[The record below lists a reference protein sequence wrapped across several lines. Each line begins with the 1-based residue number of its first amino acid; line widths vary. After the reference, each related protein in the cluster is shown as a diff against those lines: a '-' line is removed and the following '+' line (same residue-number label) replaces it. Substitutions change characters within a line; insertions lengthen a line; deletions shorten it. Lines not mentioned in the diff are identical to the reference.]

1 MTNISFDS
9 HKASA
14 LLIAIG
20 VLVSGCD
27 RAPAGAAQTNTS
39 TSAGYKAVTVTHAL
53 GTTIVQ
59 RRPERVA
66 ALDMNELDFLDQLG
80 VPVAGIPKDH
90 VPHFL
95 ARYRDDAEIAD
106 IGMIVQPNLE
116 KVHALHPHLILIT
129 PLQAPQYKELSEIAP
144 TIQYDVDFKNSRA
157 NHIDIV
163 KAHLL
168 TLGRIFVKEEQARE
182 KIAALDAKVSAARA
196 VTQASPAKALIV
208 MHNKGSFASFGT
220 RSRYGFVF
228 DALGVKPASSAAD
241 IGLHGQ
247 PVSSEFIQAA
257 DPDIIY
263 VIDRTAVMDGSA
275 PMTSDSM
282 SNPLIRQTK
291 AWKSGRVIFV
301 DSDAWYTTAASPTS
315 LRLIVDD
322 VLKGYHR

>member
-1 MTNISFDS
+1 MVRISFDS
-9 HKASA
+9 RKASA

-20 VLVSGCD
+20 MLVSGCD
-27 RAPAGAAQTNTS
+27 RAPPESEQTNI
-39 TSAGYKAVTVTHAL
+39 SASIGYRPVTITHAL
-53 GTTIVQ
+53 GTTTVQ

-66 ALDMNELDFLDQLG
+66 VLDMNELDFLDQLG
-80 VPVAGIPKDH
+80 VPVVGISKDH

-95 ARYRDDAEIAD
+95 ARYRDDRQIAD
-106 IGMIVQPNLE
+106 TGMIVKPNLE
-116 KVHALHPHLILIT
+116 RVHALRPDLILIS

-163 KAHLL
+163 KDHLL
-168 TLGRIFVKEEQARE
+168 TLGRIFGKEAQARD
-182 KIAALDAKVSAARA
+182 KAAALDAKVKSARTI
-196 VTQASPAKALIV
+196 TQASPARALIV

-228 DALGVKPASSAAD
+228 DALGVLPASTAAD

-275 PMTSDSM
+275 PMTPESM
-282 SNPLIRQTK
+282 GNPLIRQTK
-291 AWKSGRVIFV
+291 AWKNGHVIFV
-301 DSDAWYTTAASPTS
+301 DSDAWYTTAASPAS
-315 LRLIVDD
+315 IGLIVDD
-322 VLKGYHR
+322 VLKGYRR

>member
-1 MTNISFDS
+1 MIRISFDS
-9 HKASA
+9 RKACA
-14 LLIAIG
+14 VLIAIG
-20 VLVSGCD
+20 MLVSGCD
-27 RAPAGAAQTNTS
+27 RSPVGAAQTNTS
-39 TSAGYKAVTVTHAL
+39 ASAGYKPVTVAHAL

-95 ARYRDDAEIAD
+95 ARYRDDAKIAD
-106 IGMIVQPNLE
+106 TGMIVQPNLE
-116 KVHALHPHLILIT
+116 KVHALQPDLILIT
-129 PLQAPQYKELSEIAP
+129 PLQAPQYRELSEIAP
-144 TIQYDVDFKNSRA
+144 TIQYDVDFKNSGKS
-157 NHIDIV
+157 HIDIV

-168 TLGRIFVKEEQARE
+168 TLGRIFGKEEPARE
-182 KIAALDAKVSAARA
+182 KIAALDAKVSDARA
-196 VTQASPAKALIV
+196 VTRASPAKALIV

-228 DALGVKPASSAAD
+228 DALGVQPASTAAD

-257 DPDIIY
+257 NPDIIY

-275 PMTSDSM
+275 AMTAKTM
-282 SNPLIRQTK
+282 GNPLIRETK
-291 AWKSGRVIFV
+291 AWKNGHVIFV

-315 LRLIVDD
+315 LGLIIDD
-322 VLKGYHR
+322 VLKGYRR

>member
-1 MTNISFDS
+1 MTNTTFSRR
-9 HKASA
+9 KASV
-14 LLIAIG
+14 LMIAIG

-27 RAPAGAAQTNTS
+27 RAPAGSVQANTS
-39 TSAGYKAVTVTHAL
+39 ASAGYKPVTVTHAL

-95 ARYRDDAEIAD
+95 ARYRNDAKITD

-116 KVHALHPHLILIT
+116 KVHALHPDLILIT
-129 PLQAPQYKELSEIAP
+129 PLQAPQYKELNEIAS
-144 TIQYDVDFKNSRA
+144 TIHYDIDFKNSGA
-157 NHIDIV
+157 SHIDIV

-168 TLGRIFVKEEQARE
+168 TLGGIFGKEEQARE
-182 KIAALDAKVSAARA
+182 KIAALDAKINAARA
-196 VTQASPAKALIV
+196 ATQASPARALIV

-228 DALGVKPASSAAD
+228 DALGVKAASTAAD

-257 DPDIIY
+257 NPDIIY
-263 VIDRTAVMDGSA
+263 VIDRTAVMDGGA
-275 PMTSDSM
+275 PMTAETM
-282 SNPLIRQTK
+282 GNPLIRETK
-291 AWKSGRVIFV
+291 AWKNGHVIFV
-301 DSDAWYTTAASPTS
+301 DSDAWYTTAASPAS
-315 LRLIVDD
+315 LGFIVDD
-322 VLKGYHR
+322 VLKGYRR